1 MHKGMAELAENKGN
15 SLKIKTKKPKEKKK
29 KPQTNPPNPK
39 TCESKKVRL

>member
-29 KPQTNPPNPK
+29 KPKPTPPTQKPVNL
-39 TCESKKVRL
+39 KK